1 MNYKCKLILVMDTD
15 AFIKRF
21 KEILEDNSI
30 TASVLAD
37 ELEIQRSSISHLLSG
52 RNKPSLDF
60 ILKLLK
66 KYPEINMYWLLNG
79 TGAKYKADKATF
91 KEKTIEKT
99 STSVI
104 PEENVVSLEAISNKN
119 KKIKHIVIFYE
130 DATFES
136 YTPN

>member
-1 MNYKCKLILVMDTD
+1 MDTD
-15 AFIKRF
+15 IFIKRF
-21 KEILEDNSI
+21 KEILDDNNY
-30 TASVLAD
+30 TASALAD
-37 ELEIQRSSISHLLSG
+37 ELEVQRSSISHLLSG

-66 KYPEINMYWLLNG
+66 KFPEINMYWLLNG
-79 TGAKYKADKATF
+79 VDPKYKSDKAPF
-91 KEKTIEKT
+91 KDNSIEHTPTK
-99 STSVI
+99 VNQDKNII
-104 PEENVVSLEAISNKN
+104 PIEAISNKN

>member
-1 MNYKCKLILVMDTD
+1 MDTD
-15 AFIKRF
+15 AFIRRF

-30 TASVLAD
+30 TASALAD

-66 KYPEINMYWLLNG
+66 KFPEINMYWLLNG
-79 TGAKYKADKATF
+79 TGVKLKSNKVAKVSKEVVAEIEPIPVKEVENDKLHA
-91 KEKTIEKT
+91 
-99 STSVI
+99 V
-104 PEENVVSLEAISNKN
+104 EAISNKN

>member
-1 MNYKCKLILVMDTD
+1 MDTD
-15 AFIKRF
+15 IFIKRF
-21 KEILEDNSI
+21 KEILEDNNY
-30 TASVLAD
+30 TASALAD

-66 KYPEINMYWLLNG
+66 KFPEINMYWLLNG
-79 TGAKYKADKATF
+79 VDPKYKSDKAPF
-91 KEKTIEKT
+91 KDNSIEHTPTKDNQDKNI
-99 STSVI
+99 I
-104 PEENVVSLEAISNKN
+104 PIEAISNKN

>member
-1 MNYKCKLILVMDTD
+1 MDTD

-21 KEILEDNSI
+21 KEILDDNNI
-30 TASVLAD
+30 TASALAD
-37 ELEIQRSSISHLLSG
+37 ELDIQRSSISHLLSG

-60 ILKLLK
+60 ILKFLK

-79 TGAKYKADKATF
+79 TGVKLKSDKVPSF
-91 KEKTIEKT
+91 KEKKIEVEPSKT
-99 STSVI
+99 NESSKI
-104 PEENVVSLEAISNKN
+104 QEIEAISNKN

-136 YTPN
+136 YSPN

>member
-1 MNYKCKLILVMDTD
+1 MDTD

-21 KEILEDNSI
+21 KEILEDNNI
-30 TASVLAD
+30 TASALAD

-60 ILKLLK
+60 ILKLLS

-79 TGAKYKADKATF
+79 TGAKYKADKTKPTERPIEQEPK
-91 KEKTIEKT
+91 KEIEDEKLIA
-99 STSVI
+99 V
-104 PEENVVSLEAISNKN
+104 EALSNKN

>member
-1 MNYKCKLILVMDTD
+1 MDTD
-15 AFIKRF
+15 AFIRRF
-21 KEILEDNSI
+21 KEILEDNNF
-30 TASVLAD
+30 TASALAD

-60 ILKLLK
+60 VLKLLK
-66 KYPEINMYWLLNG
+66 KFPEINMYWLLNG
-79 TGAKYKADKATF
+79 TEPKFKADK
-91 KEKTIEKT
+91 KPVKDKTIVQT
-99 STSVI
+99 PPRTVNSNDI
-104 PEENVVSLEAISNKN
+104 PIEVTAFSNQN

>member
-1 MNYKCKLILVMDTD
+1 MDTN

-21 KEILEDNSI
+21 KEILEDNNI
-30 TASVLAD
+30 TASALAD
-37 ELEIQRSSISHLLSG
+37 ELDIQRSSISHLLSG

-66 KYPEINMYWLLNG
+66 KFPEINMYWLLNG
-79 TGAKYKADKATF
+79 TGVKLKANKIDKVS
-91 KEKTIEKT
+91 KE
-99 STSVI
+99 SVI
-104 PEENVVSLEAISNKN
+104 KNESIPIKEVENDKLHAIEAISNKN

>member
-1 MNYKCKLILVMDTD
+1 MDTD
-15 AFIKRF
+15 VFIRRF
-21 KEILEDNSI
+21 KEILEDNNL
-30 TASVLAD
+30 TASALAD
-37 ELEIQRSSISHLLSG
+37 ELDIQRSSISHLLSG

-66 KYPEINMYWLLNG
+66 KFPEINMYWLLNG
-79 TGAKYKADKATF
+79 VGAKYKADKTAF
-91 KEKTIEKT
+91 KEKTVEQPTTKAVTNENLLSIEAL
-99 STSVI
+99 SS
-104 PEENVVSLEAISNKN
+104 KN

>member
-1 MNYKCKLILVMDTD
+1 MDTD

-21 KEILEDNSI
+21 KEILEDNNI
-30 TASVLAD
+30 TASALAD

-60 ILKLLK
+60 ILKLLS

-79 TGAKYKADKATF
+79 TGAKYKADKSMP
-91 KEKTIEKT
+91 KEKLVEQMPMKEIEDEKHT
-99 STSVI
+99 AIVA
-104 PEENVVSLEAISNKN
+104 SLPIEN

>member
-1 MNYKCKLILVMDTD
+1 MDTD

-21 KEILEDNSI
+21 KEILEDNNI
-30 TASVLAD
+30 TASALAD

-66 KYPEINMYWLLNG
+66 KFPEINMYWLLNG
-79 TGAKYKADKATF
+79 ADPKYKADK
-91 KEKTIEKT
+91 IT
-99 STSVI
+99 SKDKILEQPTPTKVI
-104 PEENVVSLEAISNKN
+104 PDQNIIPIEAISNKN

>member
-1 MNYKCKLILVMDTD
+1 MDTD

-21 KEILEDNSI
+21 KEILQDNNI
-30 TASVLAD
+30 TASAIAD

-60 ILKLLK
+60 ILKLLS

-79 TGAKYKADKATF
+79 TGAKHKADKTTF
-91 KEKTIEKT
+91 KEK
-99 STSVI
+99 SVEHI
-104 PEENVVSLEAISNKN
+104 PIKKVEVENDKLLAVETLSNKN

>member
-1 MNYKCKLILVMDTD
+1 MDTD
-15 AFIKRF
+15 AFIERF
-21 KEILEDNSI
+21 REVLEDNSI
-30 TASVLAD
+30 SASALAD

-79 TGAKYKADKATF
+79 TKPKYKKDKVEL
-91 KEKTIEKT
+91 EKKVDKKPTIK
-99 STSVI
+99 SV
-104 PEENVVSLEAISNKN
+104 ENEIIDINSFSNKN

-136 YTPN
+136 YAPN

>member
-1 MNYKCKLILVMDTD
+1 MDTN

-21 KEILEDNSI
+21 KEILEDNNI
-30 TASVLAD
+30 TASALAD
-37 ELEIQRSSISHLLSG
+37 ELDIQRSSISHLLSG

-66 KYPEINMYWLLNG
+66 KFPEINMYWLLNG
-79 TGAKYKADKATF
+79 TGVKLKSNRIDKVYKTPIQKNETTPI
-91 KEKTIEKT
+91 KE
-99 STSVI
+99 V
-104 PEENVVSLEAISNKN
+104 ENNKLLAIEAISNKN

>member
-1 MNYKCKLILVMDTD
+1 MDTD

-21 KEILEDNSI
+21 KEILEDNNI
-30 TASVLAD
+30 TASALAD

-60 ILKLLK
+60 ILKLLG

-79 TGAKYKADKATF
+79 NGTKHKADKVAL
-91 KEKTIEKT
+91 KEKLVEKEP
-99 STSVI
+99 I
-104 PEENVVSLEAISNKN
+104 KDVVSNVDELAAVEAVSNKN

>member
-1 MNYKCKLILVMDTD
+1 MDTD
-15 AFIKRF
+15 IFIKRF
-21 KEILEDNSI
+21 KEILEDNNY
-30 TASVLAD
+30 TASALAD

-66 KYPEINMYWLLNG
+66 KFPEINMYWLLNG
-79 TGAKYKADKATF
+79 VDPKYKSDKAPF
-91 KEKTIEKT
+91 KDNSIEHTPTK
-99 STSVI
+99 VNQDKNII
-104 PEENVVSLEAISNKN
+104 PIEAISNKN

>member
-1 MNYKCKLILVMDTD
+1 MDTD

-30 TASVLAD
+30 TASALAD

-66 KYPEINMYWLLNG
+66 KFPEINMYWLLNG
-79 TGAKYKADKATF
+79 TGVKLKANKIVKVSEDVITENEHIPV
-91 KEKTIEKT
+91 KEVESEKLLA
-99 STSVI
+99 V
-104 PEENVVSLEAISNKN
+104 EAISNKN

>member
-1 MNYKCKLILVMDTD
+1 MDTD
-15 AFIKRF
+15 AFIRRF
-21 KEILEDNSI
+21 KEILEDNSF
-30 TASVLAD
+30 TASALAD

-66 KYPEINMYWLLNG
+66 KFPEINMYWLLNG
-79 TGAKYKADKATF
+79 TEPKYKADKKIV
-91 KEKTIEKT
+91 KEKTVVQT
-99 STSVI
+99 PLSANDSHQI
-104 PEENVVSLEAISNKN
+104 PLEVSALSNQN